1 MDLTYIAGLSAE
13 QKDVLAHVLEHIET
27 EEPFGPGISSDWVKE
42 KRADLRLSAPRDED
56 LSKCETI
63 KKINRSENSLSYKVG
78 SLADSSTGLPV
89 ITIKGTTTDI
99 DTLFKVD
106 GD

>member
-13 QKDVLAHVLEHIET
+13 QKDVLAYVLEHIEI

-42 KRADLRLSAPRDED
+42 KREDLRLSAPRDED
-56 LSKCETI
+56 ISQCETI
-63 KKINRSENSLSYKVG
+63 KKIDRSENNLSYKVAA
-78 SLADSSTGLPV
+78 LADSSTGLPV
-89 ITIKGTTTDI
+89 VTIKGTTIDI
-99 DTLFKVD
+99 DTLFNVN